1 MSEQDKEKQ
10 IEQTQEEF
18 DVIVP
23 EKEEKEIIKENPSN
37 GTSEDSIRE
46 GELPTDSEEHSKP
59 EEMGEGKEDGGETGE
74 EVDATDS
81 NTPEEPTE
89 ETKEVVEEKEETPTE
104 NVEEIKENS
113 VENVEELQ
121 RKIEELEYER
131 ETVNLKDEFQNILR
145 KQQSEFAEFN
155 KALRQE
161 VVNQLDKYGIPT
173 DIDIE
178 ELKSTDPAKFQIF
191 NNIVTNAEKVAQEV
205 TAEIQK
211 PIQEAAN
218 NIVFRIAGKEME
230 KYGLTQEQAVE
241 AANTFVDII
250 HTVGIQDLS
259 DDLKAKVELAVGRAK
274 MLHEDVKT
282 IKQDVLDVADGVKK
296 TVEDTKK
303 TVEDV
308 KETIEEV
315 KTIKKD
321 VKEFTEGATVGNTSK
336 TNDVNLENVM
346 ELYYAIKDDAKR
358 LDFFAK
364 YKDMIMSKIGKN
376 GGMKYA

>member
-1 MSEQDKEKQ
+1 MSEQDKEKL
-10 IEQTQEEF
+10 EQTNEEF
-18 DVIVP
+18 EVVVP

-37 GTSEDSIRE
+37 GTPEDSSPE
-46 GELPTDSEEHSKP
+46 GELPNDTESPSEPEKVEEGEPEREGTGNEAPEGDKPDTEVSEE
-59 EEMGEGKEDGGETGE
+59 T
-74 EVDATDS
+74 EV
-81 NTPEEPTE
+81 
-89 ETKEVVEEKEETPTE
+89 EETPTE
-104 NVEEIKENS
+104 NVEEIVETPT
-113 VENVEELQ
+113 ENVEDLQ
-121 RKIEELEYER
+121 RKIEELEYEKQ
-131 ETVNLKDEFQNILR
+131 TVVLKDEFQSIVK
-145 KQQSEFAEFN
+145 KQQSEFEEFN
-155 KALRQE
+155 KALREE
-161 VVNQLDKYGIPT
+161 VLHQLDKYGIPV

-178 ELKSTDPAKFQIF
+178 ELKTSDPAKFQIF

-205 TAEIQK
+205 TMEIQK

-241 AANTFVDII
+241 AAETFVDII
-250 HTVGIQDLS
+250 HRVGIQDLS

-274 MLHEDVKT
+274 MLHKDIETIKEDV
-282 IKQDVLDVADGVKK
+282 VK

-315 KTIKKD
+315 KTVKKD
-321 VKEFTEGATVGNTSK
+321 LKEFKEGATAGTPPKSS
-336 TNDVNLENVM
+336 DVNLDNVM

-364 YKDMIMSKIGKN
+364 HKDMIMAKLGKN
-376 GGMKYA
+376 GGMRYA